1 MKKFFI
7 IICTLVFFSCK
18 NETSVGKFT
27 ITGEIKNAA
36 DQKVYL
42 EEIHFSQDPPLVID
56 TAQLTNGKVTIK
68 ADTGEQGL
76 YRLRLEKGA
85 GYIFIN
91 DKDNISFSADA
102 NDQGYRSQTFNS
114 AANASL
120 KKFISILDSLQQAL
134 HAAETGITSLRE
146 SHAKDSVI
154 AASENNMSQLK
165 SQYNDFILQYIDTTQ
180 SPVVALFALGYSQ
193 QIKPELIATAVNN
206 LAKRFPNHHV
216 LNTLINQY
224 NQSLS
229 QATKKPDKPSENV
242 MAPDF
247 TMPGTDGKPVSLS
260 SFKGK
265 YVLVDFWASWCGP
278 CRQENPNV
286 VAAYKKFKDKNFT
299 ILGVSLDKERS
310 AWLQAIKDDGLTWT
324 QVSDLKF
331 WNSAAVPLYNI
342 EGIPFNVLVD
352 PNGKII
358 AKELRGPDLENKLAE
373 VLK

>member
-7 IICTLVFFSCK
+7 IICALVFFSCK
-18 NETSVGKFT
+18 NETAVGKFT

-42 EEIHFSQDPPLVID
+42 EEMHFSQDAPLVLD
-56 TAQLTNGKVTIK
+56 TAQLSNGKVSVKTNT
-68 ADTGEQGL
+68 AEQSL

-91 DKDNISFSADA
+91 DKDDISFTADA

-114 AANASL
+114 PANASL

-146 SHAKDSVI
+146 SHAKDSAI
-154 AASENNMSQLK
+154 QASENNMSLLN
-165 SQYNDFILQYIDTTQ
+165 SQYSDFILRYIDTTQ

-193 QIKPELIATAVNN
+193 QIKPELLTASINN

-216 LNTLINQY
+216 LNTLVNQY

-229 QATKKPDKPSENV
+229 QATKKADKPAEKV

-299 ILGVSLDKERS
+299 ILGVSLDRERS
-310 AWLQAIKDDGLTWT
+310 AWLQAIKDDGLAWT

-342 EGIPFNVLVD
+342 QGIPFNVLVD

-358 AKELRGPDLENKLAE
+358 AKELRGTDLENKLAE